1 MGTIVYNAMLLV
13 SSLFKINPIEMALW
27 TFRRNEKDVVNLYN
41 TLSPVMQLAV
51 GGDMLNFGYWD
62 KKDTSPIDAQNRLCD
77 KIGKIAE
84 LNSANSLLDVGSGL
98 SSPAIMWAKLYPN
111 IDISCLN
118 INYTQLQLAKKIVKE
133 KIPNSVIH
141 EINSTSTML
150 PFSTN
155 SVERIIA
162 LESAQHFKPFSNF
175 ISESHRVL
183 KKDGIFTFA
192 IPVVKK
198 NSSIKNLGILA
209 LTWSSEHYT
218 EDFVISKTIR
228 KFKLV
233 EKTEIGSDV
242 FESLTNYYIK
252 NRNMLKNKILTQY
265 PSYVENILFK
275 SLLKMKKASH
285 EELIDYLLIKCIKI
299 D

>member
-1 MGTIVYNAMLLV
+1 MLLV
-13 SSLFKINPIEMALW
+13 SSLFKINPIEIALW

-133 KIPNSVIH
+133 KIPNSVIN

-218 EDFVISKTIR
+218 QDFVISKTTR
-228 KFKLV
+228 KFKLI

-275 SLLKMKKASH
+275 SLLKMKKASR

>member
-1 MGTIVYNAMLLV
+1 MLLV

-84 LNSANSLLDVGSGL
+84 LNSANSLLDIGSGL
-98 SSPAIMWAKLYPN
+98 SSPAIMWARLYPN

-118 INYTQLQLAKKIVKE
+118 INYTQLQLAKKNVKE

-218 EDFVISKTIR
+218 QDFVISKTTR
-228 KFKLV
+228 KFKLI

-252 NRNMLKNKILTQY
+252 NRNMLKNKILTHY

-275 SLLKMKKASH
+275 SLLKMKKASR

>member
-1 MGTIVYNAMLLV
+1 MLLIL
-13 SSLFKINPIEMALW
+13 SLFKINPIEIALW

-62 KKDTSPIDAQNRLCD
+62 EKDTSPIDAQNRLCD

-84 LNSANSLLDVGSGL
+84 LNSANSLLDIGSGL
-98 SSPAIMWAKLYPN
+98 SSPAIMWARLYPN

-198 NSSIKNLGILA
+198 NLSIKNLGILA

-218 EDFVISKTIR
+218 QDFVINRTAR

-252 NRNMLKNKILTQY
+252 NRNILKNKILTQY
-265 PSYVENILFK
+265 PSYVENMLFK

-285 EELIDYLLIKCIKI
+285 EKLIDYLLIKSVKI

>member
-1 MGTIVYNAMLLV
+1 
-13 SSLFKINPIEMALW
+13 
-27 TFRRNEKDVVNLYN
+27 
-41 TLSPVMQLAV
+41 
-51 GGDMLNFGYWD
+51 
-62 KKDTSPIDAQNRLCD
+62 
-77 KIGKIAE
+77 
-84 LNSANSLLDVGSGL
+84 
-98 SSPAIMWAKLYPN
+98 
-111 IDISCLN
+111 
-118 INYTQLQLAKKIVKE
+118 
-133 KIPNSVIH
+133 
-141 EINSTSTML
+141 ML

-183 KKDGIFTFA
+183 EKDGIFTFA

-198 NSSIKNLGILA
+198 NLSIKNLGILA

-218 EDFVISKTIR
+218 QDFVISRTTR

-252 NRNMLKNKILTQY
+252 NRSMLRNKILAQY

-285 EELIDYLLIKCIKI
+285 EKLIDYLLIKCVKI

>member
-1 MGTIVYNAMLLV
+1 MLLIL
-13 SSLFKINPIEMALW
+13 SLFKINPIEMALW

-133 KIPNSVIH
+133 KIPNSIIH

-218 EDFVISKTIR
+218 QDFVISKTTK
-228 KFKLV
+228 KFKLI

-252 NRNMLKNKILTQY
+252 NRNMLKNKILTHY

-275 SLLKMKKASH
+275 SLLKMKKASR

>member
-1 MGTIVYNAMLLV
+1 MLLIL
-13 SSLFKINPIEMALW
+13 SLFKINPIEIALW

-62 KKDTSPIDAQNRLCD
+62 EKDTSPIDAQNRLCD

-84 LNSANSLLDVGSGL
+84 LNSANSLLDIGSGL
-98 SSPAIMWAKLYPN
+98 SSPAIMWARLYPN

-198 NSSIKNLGILA
+198 NLSIKNLGILA

-218 EDFVISKTIR
+218 QDFVISRTAR

-265 PSYVENILFK
+265 PSYVENMLFK

-285 EELIDYLLIKCIKI
+285 EKLIDYLLIKSVKI